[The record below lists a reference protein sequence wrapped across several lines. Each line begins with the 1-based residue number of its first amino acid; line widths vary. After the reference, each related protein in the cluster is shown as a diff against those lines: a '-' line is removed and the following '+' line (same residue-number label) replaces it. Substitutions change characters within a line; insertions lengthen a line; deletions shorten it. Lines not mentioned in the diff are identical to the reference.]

1 MRIWTSDHTFPHPW
15 TTVVQAAWRKYPNPL
30 TPSVTG
36 VDVLARRVGED
47 GVLRSQRLF
56 QTEWG
61 IPGWATRLVGMD
73 RPCLVHEKSEVD
85 MSAQT
90 MRLSARNLTWSSI
103 VSIDEQL
110 TYAPHPADPQ
120 QTLLKQEAIVTVQG
134 VPLTSYMEDIITS
147 NIDKNVGTGRK
158 AMEWVISKIKSETD
172 DLVGRARGLAAEAE
186 DRFKLAANEAEEG
199 VKKLAAEAEEGVKK
213 FAFEAEEGVKKFA
226 SEAEEGVKK
235 FASEAEESVKKLA
248 SEADGL
254 SKKLASDAEDVGKK
268 IVRDSC
274 AEPAS

>member
-1 MRIWTSDHTFPHPW
+1 
-15 TTVVQAAWRKYPNPL
+15 
-30 TPSVTG
+30 
-36 VDVLARRVGED
+36 
-47 GVLRSQRLF
+47 
-56 QTEWG
+56 
-61 IPGWATRLVGMD
+61 MD

-226 SEAEEGVKK
+226 SEAEE
-235 FASEAEESVKKLA
+235 SVKKLA